1 MENYDLKKEARILS
15 LVTDYI
21 IQGKIKPTERQI
33 EMIISLNDELY
44 RNYAKNGKKLENN
57 DIGKE
62 PGE

>member
-15 LVTDYI
+15 LITDYI
-21 IQGKIKPTERQI
+21 IQGEIKPTERQI

-44 RNYAKNGKKLENN
+44 RNYAKNSKKLENN